1 MSGTDALV
9 IRVPLGR
16 RVMVMGDL
24 ALPDQPTASSTASSR
39 DVGRALDRWEGPG
52 IVVLCG
58 KLLARVDDAA
68 QVRAALDAHP
78 HLVEAVRKFLAGPQR
93 RIVVVDGPSELGSAS
108 QSALGA
114 GVAELGIDVAIAVDL
129 HLATGEGTSTV
140 HLRTGRRIDP
150 SVAQVVEPPVPDAVE
165 ATDPAVPRP
174 WLVGVDKL
182 EDPGASSRFVTSRL
196 VYRRIGRVFAVVGLL
211 PALAVVLVRIR
222 AVLDLLNETVG
233 GAPAAHR
240 ALARAYTADWADRFL
255 VALLGAVGAGL
266 VLAVVV
272 TLASRATSKLL
283 SHRHP
288 PGRWWDRRF
297 DNRLDAD
304 PLDNVVVGGRPAR
317 DAARMAIASG
327 AAGLI
332 VAGSARAELTHVD
345 PGFFGC
351 PGASTELVREH
362 RGRLG
367 LPAVFT
373 HHRQSS
379 WIELETGANLHVRL
393 VAAEG
398 DLSSSTFVERLAAAR
413 PRARRQRIA
422 PELHPELVASWPRG
436 PAWPPA
442 PDSTNGRRRVRS
454 VRRVAA
460 GAILGAGLFN
470 LLDAVTPPLRG
481 HLRLVA
487 PYLPIGVVQAAGAL
501 VALAGIGLMMLARG
515 VRLGQRRSWL
525 VSVCI
530 LGATVGLHLA
540 RETAVAG
547 IVVAAGVL
555 ALLIVERERFRGATD
570 AGSARSALTTL
581 VVGSLTAIGAASLAV
596 EIEGAVHRHT
606 LPSWPLVLLAA
617 AERLVGV
624 RAITLP
630 DGVDDWI
637 APSLLAV
644 GIALAVVVLALLTR
658 PAVERRAS
666 TTSEMPRRRAEHR
679 ARDIVRRHGTGT
691 LDYFAL
697 RDDKQWF
704 FHRDSLVAYAV
715 YGGVCIVSPD
725 PIGPRSERAQ
735 VWEAFRRYA
744 DRHSWAVGVMA
755 ASEEWLVHYRDSGMG
770 TLYIGDEAVVDVT
783 SFSLSGGKMKG
794 LRQAVARIR
803 RNGYA
808 VRFVDPSRLDPRET
822 EALLELM
829 GRNRRG
835 ENERGFSMSLGR
847 VFEPRDSGLL
857 MTVVTGPDGAPV
869 AVCQFVPAPAIGG
882 YSLDLMRRDPGD
894 HPNGL
899 LDFALVSTIDHLRER
914 GMLGLSLNF
923 ATMRSLLDGEN
934 GDGLTQRV
942 ERWALRRLSGALQI
956 ESLWRFND
964 KYEPAWLPRYIVWD
978 AAEHFVPTVVQI
990 LRAESLTDIPVV
1002 GRLLVSQPR
1011 PLAS

>member
-1 MSGTDALV
+1 
-9 IRVPLGR
+9 
-16 RVMVMGDL
+16 
-24 ALPDQPTASSTASSR
+24 
-39 DVGRALDRWEGPG
+39 
-52 IVVLCG
+52 
-58 KLLARVDDAA
+58 
-68 QVRAALDAHP
+68 
-78 HLVEAVRKFLAGPQR
+78 
-93 RIVVVDGPSELGSAS
+93 
-108 QSALGA
+108 
-114 GVAELGIDVAIAVDL
+114 VAIAVDL
-129 HLATGEGTSTV
+129 HLATAVGTSTV
-140 HLRTGRRIDP
+140 HLRTARRIDP
-150 SVAQVVEPPVPDAVE
+150 ATGPIVKPTGNHGVGPTGNHVVGPTPGFEEVTVGCAEPTTQP
-165 ATDPAVPRP
+165 TDRAVPRP
-174 WLVGVDKL
+174 WLAGVDKL
-182 EDPGASSRFVTSRL
+182 EDPGASGRFVTSRL
-196 VYRRIGRVFAVVGLL
+196 VYRRIGRIFVVVGLL

-222 AVLDLLNETVG
+222 AVLDLLDRTVG
-233 GAPAAHR
+233 RGAAAHR

-255 VALLGAVGAGL
+255 VALLGAVAIGL

-272 TLASRATSKLL
+272 ALVSRATARLL
-283 SHRHP
+283 SHHHP
-288 PGRWWDRRF
+288 RGQWWGRLDDRR
-297 DNRLDAD
+297 DAD
-304 PLDNVVVGGRPAR
+304 PLDALVVVGRPVR

-332 VAGSARAELTHVD
+332 VGGCATAELTHMD

-379 WIELETGANLHVRL
+379 WIELETGAHLHVRL
-393 VAAEG
+393 VVADG

-413 PRARRQRIA
+413 PSARRRRIT

-442 PDSTNGRRRVRS
+442 PDSTAGRRRVRS

-460 GAILGAGLFN
+460 GAIFGAGLLD

-487 PYLPIGVVQAAGAL
+487 PYLPMGVAQAAGAL

-525 VSVCI
+525 VSVCV
-530 LGATVGLHLA
+530 LGATIGLHLA
-540 RETAVAG
+540 RETAVTG

-555 ALLIVERERFRGATD
+555 ALLVVERDRFRGATNE
-570 AGSARSALTTL
+570 GSVRSASTTL
-581 VVGSLTAIGAASLAV
+581 IVGSLAAIVAAALAV
-596 EIEGAVHRHT
+596 EIDGAVHRHV
-606 LPSWPLVLLAA
+606 LPSWPVVLLAA

-624 RAITLP
+624 QAIALP

-644 GIALAVVVLALLTR
+644 GIGLAVIVLALLTR
-658 PAVERRAS
+658 PAVERRAAS
-666 TTSEMPRRRAEHR
+666 SAMSQRRAEHR

-735 VWEAFRRYA
+735 VWEAFRRFA
-744 DRHSWAVGVMA
+744 DQHSWAVGVMA
-755 ASEEWLVHYRDSGMG
+755 ASDEWLVHYRDSGMG
-770 TLYIGDEAVVDVT
+770 NLYIGDEALVDVT
-783 SFSLSGGKMKG
+783 SFSLGGGKMKG
-794 LRQAVARIR
+794 LRQAVARIQR
-803 RNGYA
+803 YGYG
-808 VRFVDPSRLDPRET
+808 VQFLDPSQLDPGFT
-822 EALLELM
+822 ESLLDLM

-847 VFEPRDSGLL
+847 VFEPRDTGLL

-882 YSLDLMRRDPGD
+882 YSLDLMRRDPGE

-914 GMLGLSLNF
+914 GMRGLSLNF
-923 ATMRSLLDGEN
+923 ATMRSLLDGES

-942 ERWALRRLSGALQI
+942 ERWALRRMSGALQI

-1002 GRLLVSQPR
+1002 GRLLTSQPR
-1011 PLAS
+1011 SLAS